1 MLTNE
6 LSSCRSKNQTYSC
19 AGKITTLRLCTS
31 FFFPAVCLIFGT
43 LKITTLRLCT
53 SNFRLRVTSSDV
65 SMLLTRSVPLPVPG
79 LRDHFAHSHVAKVF
93 CFVVEAKAKGSVEAQ
108 CLCQRPP
115 PDSFEAIVLK
125 LDKRERGASLSLLAD
140 CIVQTGCRQ

>member
-1 MLTNE
+1 MMLTKL

-19 AGKITTLRLCTS
+19 AGKITTLRLCT

-43 LKITTLRLCT
+43 LKFTTLRPCT

-65 SMLLTRSVPLPVPG
+65 SMLLTRSVPLPVTG
-79 LRDHFAHSHVAKVF
+79 LRHHFVHSDVAKVF
-93 CFVVEAKAKGSVEAQ
+93 SFVVEAKAKGSVEAQ

-115 PDSFEAIVLK
+115 PTPS
-125 LDKRERGASLSLLAD
+125 RPLS
-140 CIVQTGCRQ
+140 